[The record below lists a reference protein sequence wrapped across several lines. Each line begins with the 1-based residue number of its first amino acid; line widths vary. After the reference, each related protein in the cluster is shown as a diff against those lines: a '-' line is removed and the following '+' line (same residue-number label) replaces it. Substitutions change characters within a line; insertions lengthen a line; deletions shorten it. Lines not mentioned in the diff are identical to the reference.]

1 VDLEAIHRQQH
12 ISPSTT
18 YPRKPIAEETLGS
31 GRRALAIMGASMLDM
46 EEQEKDQNN
55 ERRRTIEI
63 KPES

>member
-1 VDLEAIHRQQH
+1 
-12 ISPSTT
+12 
-18 YPRKPIAEETLGS
+18 LGS